1 MALEKCNV
9 YILNLICQFISLQIF
24 AYKPKKSKVEVKK
37 KNMHESIPVMR
48 GVVIGIFFGVS

>member
-1 MALEKCNV
+1 MYTC
-9 YILNLICQFISLQIF
+9 INLICQFISLQIF